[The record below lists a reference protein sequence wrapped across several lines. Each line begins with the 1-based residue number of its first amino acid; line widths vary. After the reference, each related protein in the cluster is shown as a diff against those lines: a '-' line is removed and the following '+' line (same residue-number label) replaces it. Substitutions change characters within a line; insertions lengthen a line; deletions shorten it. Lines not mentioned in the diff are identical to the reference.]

1 MTLIKDTLN
10 LKIWKDNKLD
20 TKVRQKILDIVSEF
34 TENLAIQISVLDIY
48 LLGSNASYNYTENS
62 DLDIHIVTNFD
73 MYDCNREILQAYFNS
88 ERSVFNK
95 NYNITIKGINVE
107 IYVEDINASTISNGI
122 YSVKK
127 DKWIVFPKKPDS
139 IPEVN
144 ISKEIKYYTNKIN
157 NIINIINNNN
167 YNIINNNYI
176 NLNNINNNYINIL
189 NNIINRLY
197 IIRKNS
203 LLVDGEY
210 GKGNLLFKALR
221 ANGTLDK
228 LKDCLAEQKSKEL
241 TLESLRQDSILDILN
256 KCDENDI

>member
-10 LKIWKDNKLD
+10 PKIWKDNKLD

-95 NYNITIKGINVE
+95 SYNITIKGINVE

-122 YSVKK
+122 YSVKT

-139 IPEVN
+139 IPEIN
-144 ISKEIKYYTNKIN
+144 ISKEVKYYTNKII
-157 NIINIINNNN
+157 NIINNKNNIINNNN
-167 YNIINNNYI
+167 YINILINIINK
-176 NLNNINNNYINIL
+176 
-189 NNIINRLY
+189 LY

-241 TLESLRQDSILDILN
+241 TLESLGQNSILDILN